1 MPQESGPAVANPPA
15 SSARDSRGRPRP
27 SQWLR
32 IRRELTGYFLVAP
45 ALLFLILLTVY
56 PLTRTVQMSFTDLK
70 AGEWIFVGL
79 EHYREA
85 LDDKWFWNSVRA
97 VVAFT
102 VPALVLHLLIGL
114 GFALLLNE
122 TWFSTGLRNFMRGL
136 LILPWVFSTPASAL
150 MWALLL
156 HQTGPVNYVVVGIL
170 GQSAPIPFL
179 AGSPRLAMSSLV
191 AINTWLSYPFFMI
204 IILGGLQAI
213 PPELYEAAK
222 VDGANAL
229 KRFRHVTLPQ
239 LRTILLAVTT
249 IDFIFTFGQLDLV
262 QLLTR
267 GGPLRRTETI
277 TYYVYKTGMLDGNLG
292 YGSAVSTLMLLTL
305 LVLIVV
311 YVKLLSRGG
320 ESGETSF

>member
-1 MPQESGPAVANPPA
+1 MPQGT
-15 SSARDSRGRPRP
+15 GR
-27 SQWLR
+27 SHWLR
-32 IRRELTGYFLVAP
+32 IRRELTGYLLVAP
-45 ALLFLILLTVY
+45 ALIFLMALTVY
-56 PLTRTVQMSFTDLK
+56 PLARTVQMSFTDLK

-79 EHYREA
+79 EHYRAA
-85 LDDKWFWNSVRA
+85 LDDRWFWNSVRA
-97 VVAFT
+97 VAAFT
-102 VPALVLHLLIGL
+102 GPALALHLLIGL

-156 HQTGPVNYVVVGIL
+156 HQTGPVNYLVVGVL

-179 AGSPRLAMSSLV
+179 AGSPRLAMASLV

-204 IILGGLQAI
+204 VILGGLQAI

-229 KRFRHVTLPQ
+229 QRFRHVTLPQ

-249 IDFIFTFGQLDLV
+249 IDF
-262 QLLTR
+262 
-267 GGPLRRTETI
+267 
-277 TYYVYKTGMLDGNLG
+277 TYYVYKTGLLDGNLG
-292 YGSAVSTLMLLTL
+292 YGSAVSTLMLVTL
-305 LVLIVV
+305 LVLIVI